1 MRTVPKSQAWDAINY
16 TTPPRQ
22 STQLIALTH
31 LVKTFGRQPGVVL
44 SDINPVYLNALLP
57 DPFVSAP
64 LDGKRYELWSKVLH
78 YDGPKV
84 VAQVKRGLDQSLPV
98 YALFVSPKEMD
109 EKASRLPQLDG
120 YEWVAVEN
128 PAAEAV
134 ILKLSPRSQ

>member
-57 DPFVSAP
+57 DPFVAPP
-64 LDGKRYELWSKVLH
+64 LDEKRYLAISRIWR
-78 YDGPKV
+78 YDRV
-84 VAQVKRGLDQSLPV
+84 RAVALVKQSLAQSLAV
-98 YALFVSPKEMD
+98 YALFVSRKEMD
-109 EKASRLPQLDG
+109 EKVSRLPVLDG
-120 YEWVAVEN
+120 YEWVVAEN
-128 PAAEAV
+128 PTAEAA
-134 ILKLSPRSQ
+134 ILKLSPSSE